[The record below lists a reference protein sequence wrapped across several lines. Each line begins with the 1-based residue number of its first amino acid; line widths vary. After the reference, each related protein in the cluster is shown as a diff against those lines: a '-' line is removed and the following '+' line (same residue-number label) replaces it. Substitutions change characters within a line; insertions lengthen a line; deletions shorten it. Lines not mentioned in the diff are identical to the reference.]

1 MKAKRTT
8 ENKEYRRTSN
18 KGVTYSI
25 TMRCYSMTTH
35 QVNYA
40 IVATY
45 LSRSRAY
52 GLLRQIY
59 TEYNGRQS
67 SMARWV
73 DNGTVI
79 VTTTDHNKYDT
90 VQILYKITEVTTLDS
105 CPIKI
110 LDILTN
116 HRDKGRERIIKAYK
130 EGYQDGKNNTYDDY
144 YIYDAGVTKEELQ
157 AYDIGQEQA
166 GGDIA
171 YRIHTPHFAID

>member
-1 MKAKRTT
+1 MKAKATKQ
-8 ENKEYRRTSN
+8 NKEYYRTSN
-18 KGVTYSI
+18 KGTTFSI
-25 TMRCYSMTTH
+25 TLRCYSMTTH

-59 TEYNGRQS
+59 NEYNGRLT

-79 VTTTDHNKYDT
+79 VTDTDHNDNDT
-90 VQILYKITEVTTLDS
+90 RQILYKITEVTTLDS

-110 LDILTN
+110 LDLLTN

-130 EGYQDGKNNTYDDY
+130 EGYQDGINNTYDDY
-144 YIYDAGVTKEELQ
+144 YIYDTSVTKEELQ
-157 AYDIGQEQA
+157 AYDTGQAEA
-166 GGDIA
+166 GGDITD
-171 YRIHTPHFAID
+171 RIHTPHFAL